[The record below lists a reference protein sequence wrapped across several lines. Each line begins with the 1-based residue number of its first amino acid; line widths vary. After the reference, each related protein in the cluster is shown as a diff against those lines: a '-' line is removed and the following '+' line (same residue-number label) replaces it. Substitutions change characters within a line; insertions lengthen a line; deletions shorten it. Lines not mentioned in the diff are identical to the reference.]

1 VVSVLEIADCKINQV
16 EHCILLR
23 FVVLTNMFASIIK
36 WNSCADLMCKAFFS
50 QPASSTNALPV
61 QLDSQGR
68 VKYDALVKQGQRK
81 DKVICSV
88 MLFLRF

>member
-1 VVSVLEIADCKINQV
+1 
-16 EHCILLR
+16 
-23 FVVLTNMFASIIK
+23 MFAAINFFK
-36 WNSCADLMCKAFFS
+36 WNSCADLTCKGTCIFL

-81 DKVICSV
+81 DKVIV
-88 MLFLRF
+88 H

>member
-1 VVSVLEIADCKINQV
+1 
-16 EHCILLR
+16 
-23 FVVLTNMFASIIK
+23 
-36 WNSCADLMCKAFFS
+36 MCKAFFS

-81 DKVICSV
+81 DKVIAQID
-88 MLFLRF
+88 